1 MKKILFILFAALAFV
16 ACEKENPEE
25 NFRMVNGNQ
34 PMVFDINPE
43 AYNVESEAVIKIKT
57 PIPTFNSTYA
67 IDWFSF
73 STGVKEIPKEFPLS
87 NENEYY
93 KLIQTS
99 ADTYEITIKSF
110 DKPYKLNVNF
120 INTDDKILNIGHIT
134 INYTP
139 AE

>member
-1 MKKILFILFAALAFV
+1 
-16 ACEKENPEE
+16 
-25 NFRMVNGNQ
+25 MVNGNQ

-43 AYNVESEAVIKIKT
+43 VYNVESEAVIKIKT

-67 IDWFSF
+67 IDWFLF